1 MRIRNALAALAATPF
16 LFFAAGCGGET
27 PAARAIEG
35 EATGDYEGISGA
47 EPPPAMREVGPI
59 DTIPVGGRPLPDT
72 TPIQTPPPPQQP
84 PQR

>member
-1 MRIRNALAALAATPF
+1 MKAQHTPRLLIALPF

-47 EPPPAMREVGPI
+47 DAPPAMEAIGPI
-59 DTIPVGGRPLPDT
+59 DTIPLEDRPLRDT
-72 TPIQTPPPPQQP
+72 VPIQPPAPPQPPPQ
-84 PQR
+84 